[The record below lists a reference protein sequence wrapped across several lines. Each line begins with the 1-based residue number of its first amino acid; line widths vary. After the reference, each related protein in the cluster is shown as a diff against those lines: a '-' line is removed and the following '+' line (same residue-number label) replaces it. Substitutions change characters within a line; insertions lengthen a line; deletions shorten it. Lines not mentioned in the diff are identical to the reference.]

1 MAETSKPN
9 GEGRVRLFSVEE
21 SFTIPEVVAELSRLV
36 DGVPSMRSG
45 PIAGPF
51 MPKLLDIGAARIAE
65 MDADGVDVQVLAV
78 SAPGVQKFDPE
89 TGLSIARIAND
100 RLADAIKTYP
110 TRFAGLAVAP
120 PQNATEGARE
130 LERAVTKLGLRGLI
144 INSHTNSEY
153 LDDQKFFPLLEAAE
167 ALDVPIY
174 LHPREPADGLAGA
187 LMAMTGFTVG
197 WGYAVETGTHALRMI
212 AAGIFDRFP
221 RLQIV
226 LGHLGESIPFL
237 LDRID
242 GRYPFEI
249 GVTGKKPLPRKPS
262 EYFRSHFVVSTSGM
276 NFAAPVRAAIEILGA
291 DRIMFAADHPM
302 ENQRREVD
310 AYNAVPMSAEERRKI
325 SETTARRVFK
335 LG

>member
-1 MAETSKPN
+1 MADKDSDR
-9 GEGRVRLFSVEE
+9 GRVKLYSVEE
-21 SFTIPEVVAELSRLV
+21 SFTLPEVVAELSRLAN
-36 DGVPSMRSG
+36 GVPSMRSG

-51 MPKLLDIGAARIAE
+51 MPKLLDISQGRIAE

-78 SAPGVQKFDPE
+78 SAPGVQKFDPD

-100 RLADAIKTYP
+100 RLADAVKAYP

-120 PQNATEGARE
+120 PQNPKEGAKE
-130 LERAVTKLGLRGLI
+130 LERAITRLGLKGLV

-153 LDDQKFFPLLEAAE
+153 LDEPKFWPLLEAAE

-174 LHPREPADGLAGA
+174 LHPREPADTMADA
-187 LMAMTGFTVG
+187 LLAMTGFTVG
-197 WGYAVETGTHALRMI
+197 WGYAVETGTHTLRMI
-212 AAGIFDRFP
+212 AAGVFDRFP
-221 RLQIV
+221 RLRIV
-226 LGHLGESIPFL
+226 LGHLGEAIPFL

-262 EYFRSHFVVSTSGM
+262 EYFRSNFTVSTSGM
-276 NFAAPVRAAIEILGA
+276 NFAAPVRAAIDILGA

-302 ENQRREVD
+302 ENQRREVEAFKALPLSVD
-310 AYNAVPMSAEERRKI
+310 ERRKLG
-325 SETTARRVFK
+325 ETTARRVFK
-335 LG
+335 LN